1 MMHYT
6 IFSLIGIM
14 TGLLMALFG
23 IGGGAFIVP
32 ALDAAFL
39 AVPNSAHP
47 PFQLIVIGS
56 LCTIVIGSLPRA
68 IKVLIGD
75 KNERSIANLLIISAL
90 PFILLASLAATQ
102 LADKVLRIGFSGT
115 IVLIGLWTL
124 FGKNPSKK
132 LIDKPQKPNTY
143 KLISVGAISGIS
155 SALFGLGGATLLMP
169 LLTMWV
175 GLPIA
180 TCVDISILFVS
191 ATSIVSLATLSTA
204 WVGIHGASS
213 IGGTILVLILILG
226 VSAALTQ
233 TLAAGRLVRM
243 RDGVRQRLLGCYLV
257 CLGIWVIVR
266 LLN

>member
-1 MMHYT
+1 MHYL
-6 IFSLIGIM
+6 IFSLIGVM

-32 ALDAAFL
+32 ELDAAFL

-75 KNERSIANLLIISAL
+75 KNERGIARLLILSAL
-90 PFILLASLAATQ
+90 PFILVASLAATQ
-102 LADKVLRIGFSGT
+102 LADQALRLGFSGT

-124 FGKNPSKK
+124 FGKNPSSKSATA
-132 LIDKPQKPNTY
+132 LVKPSTY
-143 KLISVGAISGIS
+143 KLITVGAISGIS

-180 TCVDISILFVS
+180 ICVDISILFVS
-191 ATSIVSLATLSTA
+191 ATSIVSLTTLSSA
-204 WVGIHGASS
+204 WIGIHGADS
-213 IGGTILVLILILG
+213 IDSTMLILILILG

-233 TLAAGRLVRM
+233 TLAAGKLVRM
-243 RDGVRQRLLGCYLV
+243 KDGLRQRLLGCYLV
-257 CLGIWVIVR
+257 SLGIWVIAR
-266 LLN
+266 SLS

>member
-39 AVPNSAHP
+39 AVPNSTHP

-56 LCTIVIGSLPRA
+56 LSTIVIGSLPRA
-68 IKVLIGD
+68 IKVLIGN
-75 KNERSIANLLIISAL
+75 KSERRIANLLILSAL
-90 PFILLASLAATQ
+90 PFILLASVVATQ
-102 LADKVLRIGFSGT
+102 LADQALRLGFSGT

-124 FGKNPSKK
+124 FGKNRVNNSTGTSN
-132 LIDKPQKPNTY
+132 PNAY

-180 TCVDISILFVS
+180 ICVDISILFVS
-191 ATSIVSLATLSTA
+191 ATSIVSLTSLSTA
-204 WVGIHGASS
+204 WIGVHGADS
-213 IGGTILVLILILG
+213 IDNTMLILILILG
-226 VSAALTQ
+226 ISAALTQ
-233 TLAAGRLVRM
+233 TLAAGKLVKM
-243 RDGVRQRLLGCYLV
+243 KDGLRQRLLGCYLIS
-257 CLGIWVIVR
+257 LGIWVIVR
-266 LLN
+266 SFN

>member
-1 MMHYT
+1 MYYAL
-6 IFSLIGIM
+6 FSLIGVM

-39 AVPNSAHP
+39 AVPNSTHP

-56 LCTIVIGSLPRA
+56 LCTIVIGSMPRA
-68 IKVLIGD
+68 IKVLIGE
-75 KNERSIANLLIISAL
+75 KKERSIANILVFSAL
-90 PFILLASLAATQ
+90 PFILLASFAATQ
-102 LADKVLRIGFSGT
+102 LADKALRLGFSGT

-124 FGKNPSKK
+124 FGKTPSEKLVTNPIRPS
-132 LIDKPQKPNTY
+132 TY
-143 KLISVGAISGIS
+143 KLITVGAISGIS

-180 TCVDISILFVS
+180 ICVDISILFVS
-191 ATSIVSLATLSTA
+191 ATSIVSLTTLSSA
-204 WVGIHGASS
+204 WVGIHGADS
-213 IGGTILVLILILG
+213 IDNTMLILILILG

-233 TLAAGRLVRM
+233 TLAAGKLVKM
-243 RDGVRQRLLGCYLV
+243 RDSMRQRLLGCYLIS
-257 CLGIWVIVR
+257 LGIWVIAR
-266 LLN
+266 SFA

>member
-1 MMHYT
+1 MYYF
-6 IFSLIGIM
+6 IFLIIGVM

-32 ALDAAFL
+32 ALDAAFF

-68 IKVLIGD
+68 IKVIAGE
-75 KNERSIANLLIISAL
+75 KNERSIANTLIVSAL
-90 PFILLASLAATQ
+90 PFILLACFVATQ
-102 LADKVLRIGFSGT
+102 LADKALRLGFSGT

-124 FGKNPSKK
+124 FGKTPSNQA
-132 LIDKPQKPNTY
+132 IASHHKPSTY
-143 KLISVGAISGIS
+143 KLITVGAISGIS

-180 TCVDISILFVS
+180 ICVDISILFVS
-191 ATSIVSLATLSTA
+191 ITSIVSLTTLSSA
-204 WVGIHGASS
+204 WVGIHGADS
-213 IGGTILVLILILG
+213 IDSTMLILILILG
-226 VSAALTQ
+226 IGAAITQ
-233 TLAAGRLVRM
+233 TLASGKLVKM
-243 RDGVRQRLLGCYLV
+243 KDVLRQRLLGCYLV
-257 CLGIWVIVR
+257 TLGIWVIAR
-266 LLN
+266 SFN

>member
-1 MMHYT
+1 MHYI
-6 IFSLIGIM
+6 IFSLIGVM

-39 AVPNSAHP
+39 AVPNSTHP

-68 IKVLIGD
+68 VKVLTGN
-75 KNERSIANLLIISAL
+75 KAERSVANLLILSAL
-90 PFILLASLAATQ
+90 PFILLASVAATQ
-102 LADKVLRIGFSGT
+102 LADKVLRLGFSAT

-124 FGKNPSKK
+124 FGKNAAIQSSQTP
-132 LIDKPQKPNTY
+132 LKPNTY

-180 TCVDISILFVS
+180 ICVDISILFVS
-191 ATSIVSLATLSTA
+191 VTSVVSLSTLSFA
-204 WVGIHGASS
+204 WVGIHGADS
-213 IGGTILVLILILG
+213 IDHTMLVLILILG

-233 TLAAGRLVRM
+233 TIAAGRLIKM
-243 RDGVRQRLLGCYLV
+243 KDGVRQRLLGCYLV
-257 CLGIWVIVR
+257 SLGGWVILR
-266 LLN
+266 SFS

>member
-1 MMHYT
+1 MHYL
-6 IFSLIGIM
+6 IFSLIGVM

-39 AVPNSAHP
+39 AVPNSVHP

-68 IKVLIGD
+68 IKVLTGD
-75 KNERSIANLLIISAL
+75 KNERGIAKLLIISAL
-90 PFILLASLAATQ
+90 PFILFASLAATQ
-102 LADKVLRIGFSGT
+102 LADQALRLGFSGT

-124 FGKNPSKK
+124 FGKNPTSKSHAASS
-132 LIDKPQKPNTY
+132 KPNTY
-143 KLISVGAISGIS
+143 KLITVGAMSGIS

-180 TCVDISILFVS
+180 ICVDISILFVS
-191 ATSIVSLATLSTA
+191 TTSIVSLTALSSA
-204 WVGIHGASS
+204 WIGIHGVNS
-213 IGGTILVLILILG
+213 INNTMLILILILG

-233 TLAAGRLVRM
+233 TFAAGKLVRM
-243 RDGVRQRLLGCYLV
+243 NDGLRQRLLGCYLV
-257 CLGIWVIVR
+257 SLGIWVIVR
-266 LLN
+266 ALS

>member
-1 MMHYT
+1 MHYI
-6 IFSLIGIM
+6 IFSLIGVM
-14 TGLLMALFG
+14 PGLLMALFG

-39 AVPNSAHP
+39 AVPNSTHP

-68 IKVLIGD
+68 VKVLTGN
-75 KNERSIANLLIISAL
+75 KTERSVANLLILSAL
-90 PFILLASLAATQ
+90 PFIFLASVVATQ
-102 LADKVLRIGFSGT
+102 LADKVLRLGFAGT

-124 FGKNPSKK
+124 FGKNPANQSGNTP
-132 LIDKPQKPNTY
+132 LKPNTY

-180 TCVDISILFVS
+180 ICVDISILFVS
-191 ATSIVSLATLSTA
+191 VTSIVSLSTLSFA
-204 WVGIHGASS
+204 WVGIHGADS
-213 IGGTILVLILILG
+213 IDHTMLVLILILG

-233 TLAAGRLVRM
+233 AVAAGRLIKM
-243 RDGVRQRLLGCYLV
+243 KDGVRQRLLGCYLIS
-257 CLGIWVIVR
+257 LGGWVILR
-266 LLN
+266 SFS